1 MPGQTLA
8 LIIDAFDRN
17 GVEHMLAGSFAS
29 SVHGLP
35 RTTNDID
42 LVVNS
47 TVAAMRAACSRL
59 DRDRFL
65 IDDHDLERA
74 LRQRDMSNILDMSTG
89 WKIDVIVLKDRPFS
103 ASEFARRVRS
113 RVLDVDLWVATPEDT
128 VLAKLEWA
136 YRGGSDRQV
145 ADASN
150 VLTAQRDN
158 VDWTYLDYWAG
169 ELGVRDLLE
178 RARADSQ
185 R

>member
-29 SVHGLP
+29 SLHGLP

-89 WKIDVIVLKDRPFS
+89 WKIDVIVLKCAGRSARQTRLDLSRLLGWRARCSRPVGTGGHRKVAVS
-103 ASEFARRVRS
+103 ARR
-113 RVLDVDLWVATPEDT
+113 
-128 VLAKLEWA
+128 
-136 YRGGSDRQV
+136 
-145 ADASN
+145 
-150 VLTAQRDN
+150 
-158 VDWTYLDYWAG
+158 
-169 ELGVRDLLE
+169 
-178 RARADSQ
+178 
-185 R
+185 

>member
-8 LIIDAFDRN
+8 LVIDAFDRN

-29 SVHGLP
+29 SLHGLP

-42 LVVNS
+42 LVVHS

-89 WKIDVIVLKDRPFS
+89 WKVDVIVLEDRPFS

-113 RVLDVDLWVATPEDT
+113 RVLDVDLWVATSEDT
-128 VLAKLEWA
+128 VLAKLERA
-136 YRGGSDRQV
+136 YKGGSDRQV

-150 VLTAQRDN
+150 VLTAQRDKL
-158 VDWTYLDYWAG
+158 DWTYLDCWAG
-169 ELGVRDLLE
+169 ELGVRDLL
-178 RARADSQ
+178 ARAMVESQ